1 MTEHESQPRA
11 EHQLEEERRND
22 GIGADGAGVAADSV
36 DVHEVAADGTSDSAN
51 ARGDADADVA
61 DVADVA
67 ESVSADADVRIADM
81 RGADGAPHVADVADV
96 VESAVDVRTV
106 NAARVREVT
115 SVVGAWTDEDTRR
128 AVAAAKTIV
137 VKVGSS
143 SLTQPSGHLDVDK
156 LEALAGALAN
166 VRLAGANVV
175 LVSSGAIAAG
185 FGPLGFASRPT
196 DVATQQAC
204 ASVGQGLLMAQY
216 ETAFGRY
223 GVRVGQLLITADDT
237 MQPQQYRNARRTM
250 ATMLDLG
257 VVPIVNENDALAS
270 NEIRF
275 GDNDRLSA
283 LIANMVRADA
293 LVLLTDVDALYT
305 APPKEPGSRKI
316 SFVPNVT
323 AMIDEIRVGGTGS
336 GVGTGGMVTKLE
348 AARMAAVSGIPAV
361 MTCASNAGP
370 ALMGDNVGTAFAPV
384 KQRGT
389 AKRLWIKFASHPQGT
404 LIADAGA
411 AAAVR
416 AGRASLLA
424 AGVLETR
431 GDFAAGDAVWI
442 DDEDGNH
449 LARGLVAYDSEEV
462 PDMLGR
468 TTAQLRRLLGDEY
481 AHPLVHRDNL
491 VLV

>member
-1 MTEHESQPRA
+1 MTEHEGQPRA

-61 DVADVA
+61 DVADVV
-67 ESVSADADVRIADM
+67 ESVSADADVRIADV
-81 RGADGAPHVADVADV
+81 RGADGVPHVADVADV

-128 AVAAAKTIV
+128 AVAEAKTIV